1 MRGCTFTNVLF
12 MFVTDEN
19 EIREYV
25 ENFLKKNEEITSQ
38 TVL

>member
-1 MRGCTFTNVLF
+1 MNCTFTNLF
-12 MFVTDEN
+12 FLVVSDEN